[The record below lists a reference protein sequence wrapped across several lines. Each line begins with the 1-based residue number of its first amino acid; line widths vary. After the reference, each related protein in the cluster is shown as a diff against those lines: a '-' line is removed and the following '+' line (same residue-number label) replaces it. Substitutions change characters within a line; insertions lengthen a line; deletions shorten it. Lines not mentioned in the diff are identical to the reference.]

1 MRDKN
6 VAEPQEDLGYKL
18 ENATSTHFSD
28 FTLAFISGLASFSLC
43 PSLSFHLST
52 NQHLPQLSHKA
63 EKYYL
68 TASKL
73 FVRF

>member
-18 ENATSTHFSD
+18 ENASTHFSD
-28 FTLAFISGLASFSLC
+28 FTLAFISGLASLSLC
-43 PSLSFHLST
+43 RSLSFHLST

-73 FVRF
+73 FVWF